1 VPGEL
6 LVEAAPLEGYAV
18 AQDNGLQVA
27 LDLSLDE
34 ALRREGLARDLVRA
48 VQEVR
53 KNAGMSL
60 SDRIDLYLD
69 PGEAL
74 AATLTVWEDY
84 LRAETLA
91 ETVSLEL
98 PPPNIY
104 AEAVMIDG
112 ALVTIGLAR
121 SV

>member
-1 VPGEL
+1 
-6 LVEAAPLEGYAV
+6 
-18 AQDNGLQVA
+18 
-27 LDLSLDE
+27 
-34 ALRREGLARDLVRA
+34 
-48 VQEVR
+48 VQEVH